1 MLAGGRT
8 CIPSPFSCS
17 RFNPLPL
24 CSQIPSQ
31 AQALYLPLP
40 PALTLPLALTLALTQ
55 TLALPLA
62 LTQTLALA
70 LTLPPALTHTL
81 ALALTLPLALTQTL
95 ALLRVLARTLSR
107 STASCQFA
115 VSQAGTT
122 WTEGTPRPILS

>member
-1 MLAGGRT
+1 MLAGRLT

-31 AQALYLPLP
+31 AQALFLPLP

-70 LTLPPALTHTL
+70 LTLPPALTQI
-81 ALALTLPLALTQTL
+81 LPLALTQTPLSLL
-95 ALLRVLARTLSR
+95 ALSR